1 MKQPIISVKT
11 ALFVAVC
18 ILALL
23 GFQSCKEANADRLK
37 AICGHWE
44 SVKNRPPF
52 TVFES
57 ADGYKVTMQRRTRRG
72 EITSET
78 YSIIEKDGY
87 LFIETGFSILISYD
101 SETDRIL
108 LSSGGEYVRSNKR
121 LKN

>member
-1 MKQPIISVKT
+1 MKQIRIVFPVLLCAI
-11 ALFVAVC
+11 L
-18 ILALL
+18 LALS
-23 GFQSCKEANADRLK
+23 SCKETNADRLK
-37 AICGHWE
+37 TMCGHWE
-44 SVKNRPPF
+44 SVKNRPSF

-72 EITSET
+72 EITPET
-78 YSIIEKDGY
+78 YPIIEKNGY

-101 SETDRIL
+101 KETDRIL